1 LNNTSNQKIQKMPLM
16 LNIGYN
22 STHIKITGTG
32 NQMRKIIQAII
43 EYRQR
48 QTDLYLRCLTGVI

>member
-1 LNNTSNQKIQKMPLM
+1 MPLM